1 MHRTRTLTAAAALL
15 VLSLGGLTGCSSS
28 PAEQPQSMATSSEIA
43 NGPTSGIRSQT
54 ASPQAG
60 TDAAAIGQAT
70 AAAPVSSPA
79 AQPKSHM
86 TASDTPAPGSQS
98 PAATTAASSAT
109 PEPSGSCANTSAE
122 QAVNENIDK
131 VGPAFPKGNVP
142 DAEWVAIDTETYD
155 PCADLSWVT
164 LTIRGGTASS
174 PSQQMLFHDGEYLGT
189 TTQEGIAFSP
199 ATVRL
204 SDSAIQVTYRWA
216 KEGESN
222 AGASGRAVST
232 YSWNP
237 NTESVD
243 HAGEW
248 PPGVG

>member
-1 MHRTRTLTAAAALL
+1 MHRTRTVTAAAALL

-28 PAEQPQSMATSSEIA
+28 LAEQPQSMATSSEIA
-43 NGPTSGIRSQT
+43 NGPTSGIRSQ
-54 ASPQAG
+54 AGSPQAG
-60 TDAAAIGQAT
+60 TDAAA
-70 AAAPVSSPA
+70 
-79 AQPKSHM
+79 
-86 TASDTPAPGSQS
+86 
-98 PAATTAASSAT
+98 TTAASSAP

-164 LTIRGGTASS
+164 LTIRRGTASS

-189 TTQEGIAFSP
+189 TTKEGIAFSP

-237 NTESVD
+237 NTKSVD

-248 PPGVG
+248 PPGIG

>member
-43 NGPTSGIRSQT
+43 NGPTSGIRSQ
-54 ASPQAG
+54 AGSPQAG
-60 TDAAAIGQAT
+60 TDA
-70 AAAPVSSPA
+70 
-79 AQPKSHM
+79 
-86 TASDTPAPGSQS
+86 
-98 PAATTAASSAT
+98 AATTAASSAT

-164 LTIRGGTASS
+164 LTIRSGTASS

-189 TTQEGIAFSP
+189 TTKEGIAFSP

-248 PPGVG
+248 PPGIG

>member
-15 VLSLGGLTGCSSS
+15 VLPLGGLTGCSSS

-43 NGPTSGIRSQT
+43 DGPTSGIRSQA

-60 TDAAAIGQAT
+60 ADAAATGQAP
-70 AAAPVSSPA
+70 AAPVSAPT
-79 AQPKSHM
+79 AQPEGHM

-98 PAATTAASSAT
+98 PEATTASSSAT
-109 PEPSGSCANTSAE
+109 PEPSGSCANTTAE

-131 VGPAFPKGNVP
+131 VGPAFPDRNDP
-142 DAEWVAIDTETYD
+142 NTEWMAIDTETYD

-189 TTQEGIAFSP
+189 TTKEGIAFSP
-199 ATVRL
+199 ETVRL

-248 PPGVG
+248 PPGIG

>member
-15 VLSLGGLTGCSSS
+15 VLSLGGLTGCNSS

-43 NGPTSGIRSQT
+43 NGPTSGIRSQA

-60 TDAAAIGQAT
+60 TDA
-70 AAAPVSSPA
+70 
-79 AQPKSHM
+79 
-86 TASDTPAPGSQS
+86 
-98 PAATTAASSAT
+98 AATTAASSAT

-204 SDSAIQVTYRWA
+204 SNSAIQVTYRWA
-216 KEGESN
+216 KEGDSN

-232 YSWNP
+232 YTWNP

-248 PPGVG
+248 PPGIG

>member
-1 MHRTRTLTAAAALL
+1 MHRTRALTAAAALL

-43 NGPTSGIRSQT
+43 NGPTSGIRSQS

-60 TDAAAIGQAT
+60 TDAAATGQ
-70 AAAPVSSPA
+70 
-79 AQPKSHM
+79 
-86 TASDTPAPGSQS
+86 
-98 PAATTAASSAT
+98 ATTAASSAP

-122 QAVNENIDK
+122 QAVNENIDR

-189 TTQEGIAFSP
+189 TTQEGIGFSP

-248 PPGVG
+248 PPGIG

>member
-1 MHRTRTLTAAAALL
+1 MHRTRTVTAAAALL

-43 NGPTSGIRSQT
+43 NGPTSGIRSQA

-60 TDAAAIGQAT
+60 TDAAATGQ
-70 AAAPVSSPA
+70 
-79 AQPKSHM
+79 
-86 TASDTPAPGSQS
+86 
-98 PAATTAASSAT
+98 ATTAASSAP

-122 QAVNENIDK
+122 QAVNENIDR

-189 TTQEGIAFSP
+189 TTQEDIGFSP

-248 PPGVG
+248 PPGIG

>member
-1 MHRTRTLTAAAALL
+1 MHRTRTVTAAAALL
-15 VLSLGGLTGCSSS
+15 VLSLGGLTGCNSS

-43 NGPTSGIRSQT
+43 NGPTSGIRSQA

-60 TDAAAIGQAT
+60 TDA
-70 AAAPVSSPA
+70 
-79 AQPKSHM
+79 
-86 TASDTPAPGSQS
+86 
-98 PAATTAASSAT
+98 AATTAASSAT

-189 TTQEGIAFSP
+189 TTKEGIAFSP

-248 PPGVG
+248 PPGIG

>member
-15 VLSLGGLTGCSSS
+15 VLPLGGLTGCSSS

-43 NGPTSGIRSQT
+43 HGPTSGIRSQAAT
-54 ASPQAG
+54 PQA
-60 TDAAAIGQAT
+60 ASSGQAP
-70 AAAPVSSPA
+70 AAPVSAPT
-79 AQPKSHM
+79 AQPEGHM
-86 TASDTPAPGSQS
+86 TATDTPAPGTQS
-98 PAATTAASSAT
+98 PEATTASSSAT
-109 PEPSGSCANTSAE
+109 PEPSGSCATTTAE

-142 DAEWVAIDTETYD
+142 DAEWLAVDTQTYD

-189 TTQEGIAFSP
+189 TTKEGIAFSP
-199 ATVRL
+199 ETVRL

-248 PPGVG
+248 PPGIG

>member
-15 VLSLGGLTGCSSS
+15 VLSLGGLTGCNSS

-43 NGPTSGIRSQT
+43 NGPTSGIRSQA

-60 TDAAAIGQAT
+60 TDA
-70 AAAPVSSPA
+70 
-79 AQPKSHM
+79 
-86 TASDTPAPGSQS
+86 
-98 PAATTAASSAT
+98 AATTAASSAT

-189 TTQEGIAFSP
+189 TTKEGIAFSP

-248 PPGVG
+248 PPGIG

>member
-1 MHRTRTLTAAAALL
+1 
-15 VLSLGGLTGCSSS
+15 
-28 PAEQPQSMATSSEIA
+28 MATSSEIA
-43 NGPTSGIRSQT
+43 NGPTSGIRSQA

-60 TDAAAIGQAT
+60 TDA
-70 AAAPVSSPA
+70 
-79 AQPKSHM
+79 
-86 TASDTPAPGSQS
+86 
-98 PAATTAASSAT
+98 AATTAASSAT

-204 SDSAIQVTYRWA
+204 SNSAIQVTYRWA

-232 YSWNP
+232 YTWNP

-248 PPGVG
+248 PPGIG

>member
-1 MHRTRTLTAAAALL
+1 MHRTRTVTAAAALL

-43 NGPTSGIRSQT
+43 NGPTSGIRSQA

-60 TDAAAIGQAT
+60 TDA
-70 AAAPVSSPA
+70 
-79 AQPKSHM
+79 
-86 TASDTPAPGSQS
+86 
-98 PAATTAASSAT
+98 AATTAASSAT

-189 TTQEGIAFSP
+189 TTKEGIAFSP
-199 ATVRL
+199 TTVRL

-222 AGASGRAVST
+222 ADASGRAVST

-248 PPGVG
+248 PPGIG

>member
-43 NGPTSGIRSQT
+43 NGPTSGIRSQA

-60 TDAAAIGQAT
+60 TDA
-70 AAAPVSSPA
+70 
-79 AQPKSHM
+79 
-86 TASDTPAPGSQS
+86 
-98 PAATTAASSAT
+98 AATTAASSAT

-122 QAVNENIDK
+122 QAVNENIDR

-189 TTQEGIAFSP
+189 TTQEGIGFSP

-248 PPGVG
+248 PPGIG

>member
-43 NGPTSGIRSQT
+43 NGPTSGIRSQA

-60 TDAAAIGQAT
+60 TDA
-70 AAAPVSSPA
+70 
-79 AQPKSHM
+79 
-86 TASDTPAPGSQS
+86 
-98 PAATTAASSAT
+98 AATTAASSAT

-122 QAVNENIDK
+122 QAVNENIDR
-131 VGPAFPKGNVP
+131 VGPAFPQGNVP

-189 TTQEGIAFSP
+189 TTQEGIGFSP

-248 PPGVG
+248 PPGIG

>member
-1 MHRTRTLTAAAALL
+1 MNRTRTLTAAAALL
-15 VLSLGGLTGCSSS
+15 VLSLGGLTGCNSS

-43 NGPTSGIRSQT
+43 NGPTSGIRSQA

-60 TDAAAIGQAT
+60 TDA
-70 AAAPVSSPA
+70 
-79 AQPKSHM
+79 
-86 TASDTPAPGSQS
+86 
-98 PAATTAASSAT
+98 AATTAASSAT

-204 SDSAIQVTYRWA
+204 SNSAIQVTYRWA
-216 KEGESN
+216 KEGDSN

-232 YSWNP
+232 YTWNP

-248 PPGVG
+248 PPGIG

>member
-15 VLSLGGLTGCSSS
+15 VLSLGGLTGCNSS

-43 NGPTSGIRSQT
+43 NGPTSGIRSQA

-60 TDAAAIGQAT
+60 TDA
-70 AAAPVSSPA
+70 
-79 AQPKSHM
+79 
-86 TASDTPAPGSQS
+86 
-98 PAATTAASSAT
+98 AATTAASSAT

-204 SDSAIQVTYRWA
+204 SNSAIQVTYRWA

-232 YSWNP
+232 YTWNP

-248 PPGVG
+248 PPGIG

>member
-43 NGPTSGIRSQT
+43 NGPTSGIRSQA

-60 TDAAAIGQAT
+60 TDAAATGQ
-70 AAAPVSSPA
+70 
-79 AQPKSHM
+79 
-86 TASDTPAPGSQS
+86 
-98 PAATTAASSAT
+98 ATTAASSAT

-122 QAVNENIDK
+122 QAVNENIDR

-248 PPGVG
+248 PPGIG